1 MEQRSPAVS
10 PEFGAVR
17 DRVQQD
23 WEDDRREEFNEE
35 YYAALRARYEVVIE
49 DEDPGNDYAALS
61 GDAR

>member
-10 PEFGAVR
+10 PEFAAVR
-17 DRVQQD
+17 DRAKQD
-23 WEDDRREEFNEE
+23 WEDDRREQFNEE

-49 DEDPGNDYAALS
+49 DEDAGDYAAAS